1 MPRAGTGSHL
11 LRVKNP
17 GTEAQEAGIRREE
30 EKEEKGRAIFWG
42 QWLFQRFFSGLS
54 YFLPLELEQE
64 CSGPGRVSL
73 LVDQSFD
80 ALISLPVTKAQDRL
94 QLMDGLTTRLEGLRG
109 MNRPWYTV
117 HPNMEDPWF
126 S

>member
-17 GTEAQEAGIRREE
+17 GTEAQEAGILGRREGRE
-30 EKEEKGRAIFWG
+30 GKGNLLGPVVISTV
-42 QWLFQRFFSGLS
+42 FFSGLS
-54 YFLPLELEQE
+54 YFRPLELEQE
-64 CSGPGRVSL
+64 CLGPGRVSL

-80 ALISLPVTKAQDRL
+80 ALISVPRDQDRL
-94 QLMDGLTTRLEGLRG
+94 QLMDGLTTRLKGLRG

-117 HPNMEDPWF
+117 PPNMEDPWF